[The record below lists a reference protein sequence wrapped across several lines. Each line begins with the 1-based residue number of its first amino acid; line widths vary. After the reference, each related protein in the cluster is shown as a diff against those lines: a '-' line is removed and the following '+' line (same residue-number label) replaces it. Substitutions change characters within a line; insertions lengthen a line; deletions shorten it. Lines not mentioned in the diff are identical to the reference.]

1 MNHITGTIYLR
12 DNTWYKRVNV
22 IKMGITSFA
31 KDRSTTYITGEVE
44 IPLDKMNILYKYL
57 KLYFKAYNIKMIVQN
72 FIIDVLWFN

>member
-1 MNHITGTIYLR
+1 
-12 DNTWYKRVNV
+12 
-22 IKMGITSFA
+22 MGITSFA

-72 FIIDVLWFN
+72 FIIDVL